1 MAKGHKI
8 KITIRPPDYGSSKL
22 LLTYVSKQLNTL
34 GTVSDKVSAADVR
47 LKHERSATSEDRVC
61 EIYLKVGAKNIFA
74 IQKSS
79 SFEESTLRAVRKLS
93 EQVRRL
99 NAPPEPPSAPE
110 PPAVV

>member
-1 MAKGHKI
+1 MAKGGHKI
-8 KITIRPPDYGSSKL
+8 KISIRPPDYGSSKL
-22 LLTYVSKQLNTL
+22 LLSYVNKQLNTL

-79 SFEESTLRAVRKLS
+79 TFEESTLRAVNKLR
-93 EQVRRL
+93 EHVRRMDT
-99 NAPPEPPSAPE
+99 PPEPPQEQAPE
-110 PPAVV
+110 A